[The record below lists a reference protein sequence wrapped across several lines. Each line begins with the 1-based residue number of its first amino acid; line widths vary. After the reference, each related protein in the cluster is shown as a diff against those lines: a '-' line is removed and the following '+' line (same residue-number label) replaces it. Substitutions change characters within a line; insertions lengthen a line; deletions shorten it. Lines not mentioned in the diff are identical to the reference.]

1 MPGVVLAVT
10 DHDPAGSR
18 TTATTVPA
26 GPEDDLGRELPFLA
40 DTVRIVLDWARGRA
54 LGSSSV
60 TGISVALALCAAGW
74 LSEGSRSGNFWAAL
88 ALAGSYLTVLAGRSL
103 AVAPAVGSRRADG
116 AARAEALG
124 KARYLA
130 SVGWSVSECAIY
142 AGLAVGAVADRW
154 SSIWILAIAVLTMT
168 GIRELM
174 TASTWPGGRDDAD
187 RGVLRRV
194 IAEALRMPA
203 GGRVAL
209 IAIAAPIWGD
219 RAALLALLDWTIIA
233 VGFGLASLQ
242 GPPRERVKAAAAA
255 RPASQREPSGLSVL
269 LLPAGDTGGPRLDP
283 AAVDSL
289 EVPGDDAEQPAA
301 GPGPGDSPFLAP
313 PGEVV
318 AAPRQSDVR
327 PSAADPPVAQP
338 DEAELWRDR
347 LLLLRDDGILA
358 RNLGALVR
366 GNLLPLPPA
375 VLGLAATAMLAYL
388 GMRSVPGILIMSPC
402 LIMLLAAFGS
412 SNRHA
417 GRLDWLVP
425 AVLLGWQCLY
435 LTTVGQAQR
444 IPAPATFA
452 LCAVLL
458 VWYADL
464 AAPGRPVI
472 MAKRRRRNWTVE
484 LTEGDRERGGALGWE
499 GRMLL
504 MGAAAAVGI
513 GTLAYVALSAYL
525 GWLICAKV
533 LTSCLAL
540 REGDHR

>member
-10 DHDPAGSR
+10 DHDQTGSR

-26 GPEDDLGRELPFLA
+26 GPEGELGREPPFLA
-40 DTVRIVLDWARGRA
+40 DTVRVVLDWARGRA

-103 AVAPAVGSRRADG
+103 AVAPAVGSRRADE

-154 SSIWILAIAVLTMT
+154 SGIWILAIAVLTMT

-174 TASTWPGGRDDAD
+174 TASAWPGGRDDDAD

-194 IAEALRMPA
+194 ITEALRMPA

-242 GPPRERVKAAAAA
+242 GPPRERVKAAAA
-255 RPASQREPSGLSVL
+255 RLASQREPSGLSVL
-269 LLPAGDTGGPRLDP
+269 LLPAGDAAGPRLDS

-289 EVPGDDAEQPAA
+289 EVPGDDADQPTA
-301 GPGPGDSPFLAP
+301 PGPGDSPFPAQ
-313 PGEVV
+313 PGGVI
-318 AAPRQSDVR
+318 AASRQPDVR
-327 PSAADPPVAQP
+327 PAAGRRPRIRPRSTSGGGPRPARRP
-338 DEAELWRDR
+338 RIRPRSTSGGGPRPARRPRSRTKPSCGGAGCCYCGTTGCWRATW
-347 LLLLRDDGILA
+347 A
-358 RNLGALVR
+358 RWC
-366 GNLLPLPPA
+366 
-375 VLGLAATAMLAYL
+375 AATCCRCRP
-388 GMRSVPGILIMSPC
+388 RSSASRRQPC
-402 LIMLLAAFGS
+402 
-412 SNRHA
+412 
-417 GRLDWLVP
+417 W
-425 AVLLGWQCLY
+425 
-435 LTTVGQAQR
+435 
-444 IPAPATFA
+444 
-452 LCAVLL
+452 
-458 VWYADL
+458 
-464 AAPGRPVI
+464 
-472 MAKRRRRNWTVE
+472 
-484 LTEGDRERGGALGWE
+484 
-499 GRMLL
+499 
-504 MGAAAAVGI
+504 
-513 GTLAYVALSAYL
+513 
-525 GWLICAKV
+525 
-533 LTSCLAL
+533 LTSACGACL
-540 REGDHR
+540 GS

>member
-18 TTATTVPA
+18 TTAPTVPA
-26 GPEDDLGRELPFLA
+26 GPEGDLGREPPFLA
-40 DTVRIVLDWARGRA
+40 DTARIVLDWARGRA

-74 LSEGSRSGNFWAAL
+74 LSEGSRSGNFWATL

-154 SSIWILAIAVLTMT
+154 SGIWILAIAVLTMT

-174 TASTWPGGRDDAD
+174 TASTWPSRSDAD

-194 IAEALRMPA
+194 ITEALRMPA

-242 GPPRERVKAAAAA
+242 GPPRDRVKAAAA
-255 RPASQREPSGLSVL
+255 RSASQREPSGLSVL
-269 LLPAGDTGGPRLDP
+269 LLPAGDEAGPRLDP

-289 EVPGDDAEQPAA
+289 EVPGDDADQPAA
-301 GPGPGDSPFLAP
+301 GPGRGDSPFPAQ
-313 PGEVV
+313 PGEVI
-318 AAPRQSDVR
+318 AAP
-327 PSAADPPVAQP
+327 PQP
-338 DEAELWRDR
+338 DVW
-347 LLLLRDDGILA
+347 
-358 RNLGALVR
+358 
-366 GNLLPLPPA
+366 PA
-375 VLGLAATAMLAYL
+375 AGK
-388 GMRSVPGILIMSPC
+388 PG
-402 LIMLLAAFGS
+402 
-412 SNRHA
+412 
-417 GRLDWLVP
+417 
-425 AVLLGWQCLY
+425 
-435 LTTVGQAQR
+435 
-444 IPAPATFA
+444 
-452 LCAVLL
+452 
-458 VWYADL
+458 
-464 AAPGRPVI
+464 
-472 MAKRRRRNWTVE
+472 
-484 LTEGDRERGGALGWE
+484 GGAIR
-499 GRMLL
+499 GRQL
-504 MGAAAAVGI
+504 GAAARRRQAGGGAI
-513 GTLAYVALSAYL
+513 
-525 GWLICAKV
+525 
-533 LTSCLAL
+533 
-540 REGDHR
+540 